1 VAIAP
6 SATAL
11 IATSVVV
18 TALLTPFATAWWA
31 GRLGVHSESWR
42 RRAEAVAAV
51 EPTEG
56 AV

>member
-1 VAIAP
+1 
-6 SATAL
+6 
-11 IATSVVV
+11 VVV

-31 GRLGVHSESWR
+31 ARFGIHSESYL
-42 RRAEAVAAV
+42 RRAAAVAAV